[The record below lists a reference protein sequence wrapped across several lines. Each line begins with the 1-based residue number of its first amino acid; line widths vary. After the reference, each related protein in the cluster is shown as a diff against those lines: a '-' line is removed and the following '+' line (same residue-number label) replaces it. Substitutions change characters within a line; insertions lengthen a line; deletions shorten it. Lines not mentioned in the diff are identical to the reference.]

1 MGGTF
6 ATVIISIIL
15 IAIVF
20 FAVIKSIP
28 HFKGQGGCC
37 GGSEGEKLI
46 KPRKLEQVV
55 VTKIITIEGMRCDN
69 CRKRVQ
75 NALNSMDGV
84 NAKVNAEKKQA
95 EVKLGREIDDAELYK
110 AISDLGYKVV
120 SIENKHSENENE

>member
-15 IAIVF
+15 IAIVV
-20 FAVIKSIP
+20 FAFIKSIP

-46 KPRKLEQVV
+46 KPRKLEQIVA
-55 VTKIITIEGMRCDN
+55 TKIISIDGMRCDN

-75 NALNSMDGV
+75 NALNSIDGV
-84 NAKVNAEKKQA
+84 NAKVNAEKKLA
-95 EVKLGREIDDAELYK
+95 EVKLGREIDDAELSK
-110 AISDLGYKVV
+110 VISELGYKVV
-120 SIENKHSENENE
+120 SIGDK